1 MNKKAILCLTLF
13 LCGSAAQSQWTEEAK
28 NLIVSNIHLIDS
40 HHPSGSGPPDRLVI
54 GMDVADTCLY
64 KLRKGDVMLAGSR
77 LLSGYNTLS
86 LPVNHLFDSEGTL
99 VFILEIKSGDV
110 ILINKITLEV
120 QFEKAEQNAPPLE
133 ERKDLEFRVRLL
145 YDGETLV
152 DSRKRKRPPVP
163 VRTDIDFEVPYK
175 NYDPEKR
182 PDPLSQSFSI
192 LGAAVLAG
200 RLIRSLVEKNKYE
213 PLPPLRKV
221 RMLELTFS
229 RTREDGAMV
238 ERKAV
243 VRMRV
248 ETVIN
253 ENPN

>member
-1 MNKKAILCLTLF
+1 VTST
-13 LCGSAAQSQWTEEAK
+13 G
-28 NLIVSNIHLIDS
+28 
-40 HHPSGSGPPDRLVI
+40 
-54 GMDVADTCLY
+54 LY
-64 KLRKGDVMLAGSR
+64 KLRQGDVILAGSR
-77 LLSGYNTLS
+77 LLPGYNTLS
-86 LPVNHLFDSEGTL
+86 LPVHHLFDSEGTL
-99 VFILEIKSGDV
+99 VFILEIKSDDV
-110 ILINKITLEV
+110 ILTKKITLEV
-120 QFEKAEQNAPPLE
+120 QFEEAEQNAHSRE
-133 ERKDLEFRVRLL
+133 ELKDLEFRVRLL
-145 YDGETLV
+145 FDGDTLV

-163 VRTDIDFEVPYK
+163 VRTDIDFEVLYK

-200 RLIRSLVEKNKYE
+200 RLIRSLAEKNKYE
-213 PLPPLRKV
+213 PLPPLLKV

-229 RTREDGAMV
+229 RTREDGATV